1 MSGHD
6 APPRQRRLR
15 TLAGSRPCAKCG
27 HNRATVAYDPE
38 MIRSLMVTVF
48 AVTLSFLSVP
58 VVADAEP
65 ADPPCTF
72 TLSAPHVVQVSGTDM
87 VAVTMSP
94 SGCDGG
100 TPYQS
105 IACVELQG
113 NTGPENCVQNNGLLT
128 ARAYYSPYQPGAT
141 YVATGRGCSTS
152 GNPPEP
158 VCEPSGPL
166 AATL

>member
-1 MSGHD
+1 MVHG
-6 APPRQRRLR
+6 RRKG
-15 TLAGSRPCAKCG
+15 A
-27 HNRATVAYDPE
+27 RARVALAYDPE
-38 MIRSLMVTVF
+38 MIRSLMVGVFTV
-48 AVTLSFLSVP
+48 ALSCASVT
-58 VVADAEP
+58 ATAA
-65 ADPPCTF
+65 ADPDEPPCSF
-72 TLSAPHVVQVSGTDM
+72 TLSAPHVVHVSGTDM

-94 SGCDGG
+94 SNCDGG

-113 NTGPENCVQNNGLLT
+113 NAGPENCVQNNGLLT

-166 AATL
+166 TATL

>member
-1 MSGHD
+1 
-6 APPRQRRLR
+6 
-15 TLAGSRPCAKCG
+15 
-27 HNRATVAYDPE
+27 
-38 MIRSLMVTVF
+38 MIRSLMVAGF
-48 AVTLSFLSVP
+48 AVAVGCGSVTATAS
-58 VVADAEP
+58 ADP
-65 ADPPCTF
+65 GDPPCSF

-113 NTGPENCVQNNGLLT
+113 NAGPENCVQNNGLLT

-141 YVATGRGCSTS
+141 YVAMGRGCSTS

-158 VCEPSGPL
+158 VCESSGPL
-166 AATL
+166 TATL